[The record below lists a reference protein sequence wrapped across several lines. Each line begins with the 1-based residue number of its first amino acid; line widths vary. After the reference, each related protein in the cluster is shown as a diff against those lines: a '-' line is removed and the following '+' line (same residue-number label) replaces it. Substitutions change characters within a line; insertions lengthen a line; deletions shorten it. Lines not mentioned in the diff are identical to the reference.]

1 MATGAEALLR
11 NGKAS
16 WLACCRIGPP
26 GGDNSSPKK
35 ARGNLRLLGCL
46 GVVAFAVRSDTR
58 SRLHQMSLATAV
70 TARIAE
76 RPLVDRPL
84 PAVPALGLRCNTP
97 SIVGRRQRKDRQ
109 WLQIACPAPV
119 ITWRR
124 SARPK
129 TWLLPSG
136 CRGHSITVCSWSRLV
151 YHVQSSIFL

>member
-1 MATGAEALLR
+1 MPTGVEALLR

-35 ARGNLRLLGCL
+35 ARGNLRLLGRL
-46 GVVAFAVRSDTR
+46 GVVAFAIRSDTR

-84 PAVPALGLRCNTP
+84 LAVPALGLRCNTL
-97 SIVGRRQRKDRQ
+97 SIAGRRQRKDRQ
-109 WLQIACPAPV
+109 WLQIACPASV

-129 TWLLPSG
+129 TGPLPSS
-136 CRGHSITVCSWSRLV
+136 CRGRSITVCSWFRLV
-151 YHVQSSIFL
+151 YHV